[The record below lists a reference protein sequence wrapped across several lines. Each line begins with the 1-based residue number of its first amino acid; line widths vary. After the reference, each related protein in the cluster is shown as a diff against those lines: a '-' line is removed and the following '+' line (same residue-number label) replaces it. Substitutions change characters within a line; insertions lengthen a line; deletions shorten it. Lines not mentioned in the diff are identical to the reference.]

1 MKASTS
7 AIRLMPVVL
16 LEMLKHLSSET
27 LFIKYAE
34 HPLTP
39 VHLIK
44 TLTDQDAL
52 LNSHYQSV
60 LTLRKLDFKMLF
72 IRLTK
77 VIKLLALLPHTM
89 KDFISILV
97 FISLVKEVV
106 RPLWISVSYSM
117 PMRSRILR
125 LKDSP

>member
-7 AIRLMPVVL
+7 VIRVMPVVL
-16 LEMLKHLSSET
+16 LKILKHLSSET

-34 HPLTP
+34 HPLNN
-39 VHLIK
+39 VHWVQ

-52 LNSHYQSV
+52 LNSLYQSV
-60 LTLRKLDFKMLF
+60 IILIKLDFKMLF
-72 IRLTK
+72 IKLTK
-77 VIKLLALLPHTM
+77 VIELLVLLPHTM
-89 KDFISILV
+89 KDFTFILV

-117 PMRSRILR
+117 PMKSKISR
-125 LKDSP
+125 LKASP